1 MAHTA
6 LAHFLASN
14 LALISLI
21 ALVIAVALTIWKDI
35 NLGITSL
42 GLSLLIGTYLGG
54 TSVKHLVS
62 GFPTSILLML
72 AGTTYLFGIA
82 QTNGTLDKMTKYAIK
97 SVRGNVAV
105 LPIILFFLAFILSSM
120 GPGQIP
126 VATLLAVPVM
136 AIAEEVGVSPLLMAL
151 VVGNGA
157 QAGAMSPVSP
167 TGVIAAGI
175 LQKWGGVA
183 ATWSITLWMN
193 MLITHTVIAIIAYV
207 LFGGLKL
214 LKRTD
219 SAQSDT
225 LKNMVVEPFTRKQ
238 WITLVGILALI
249 VGVLG
254 FKVDVG
260 FGAFLI
266 GTILILF
273 KVGDEKAA
281 IKSMP
286 WGTIMMVTGVT
297 VLVNL
302 MASIGGIKLF
312 ASIIAHMSTPSTA
325 TLVVGFW
332 SGLVSAY
339 TSTSAFII
347 PSFLPMV
354 DSLAK
359 QLGMTSPAAL
369 LSLVSTVI
377 VSGHLTDLSPLSTTG
392 AVFIGQAGPKTDKK
406 KLFSGMMAWGL
417 SMSVVGAVISWLF
430 FTVLRIP

>member
-1 MAHTA
+1 MQ
-6 LAHFLASN
+6 FLSGN

-42 GLSLLIGTYLGG
+42 AFSLIIGVYFGG
-54 TSVKHLVS
+54 QPVKDLVS
-62 GFPTSILLML
+62 GFPTNILLML

-82 QTNGTLDKMTKYAIK
+82 QTNGTLDKMTKYAIR
-97 SVRGNVAV
+97 SVRGNVAI

-167 TGVIAAGI
+167 TGVITAGI
-175 LQKWGGVA
+175 LQKIGGPA
-183 ATWSITLWMN
+183 PSWSITLWMN
-193 MLITHTVIAIIAYV
+193 MLITHIVIAIIAYIV
-207 LFGGLKL
+207 FGGLKL

-219 SAQSDT
+219 SAQSET
-225 LKNMVVEPFTRKQ
+225 LKNMVVEPFNRQ
-238 WITLVGILALI
+238 QGLTLLGILILLVA
-249 VGVLG
+249 VLG
-254 FKVDVG
+254 FKMDVG

-266 GTILILF
+266 GTILILLR
-273 KVGDEKAA
+273 VGDEKAA

-302 MASIGGIKLF
+302 MSQIGGIKLF
-312 ASIIAHMSTPSTA
+312 ANIIAHMSTPFTS

-359 QLGMTSPAAL
+359 QLGMTTPAQLLAL
-369 LSLVSTVI
+369 ISSVV

-417 SMSVVGAVISWLF
+417 SMSVVGALISWIF
-430 FTVLRIP
+430 FTIFRIP

>member
-6 LAHFLASN
+6 LAFFLAHN
-14 LALISLI
+14 LAAVSLV
-21 ALVIAVALTIWKDI
+21 ALVIAVLLTVFKDI
-35 NLGITSL
+35 NLGFMSL
-42 GLSLLIGTYLGG
+42 GLALVIGVYFGG
-54 TSVKHLVS
+54 EKVNTLVS
-62 GFPTSILLML
+62 GFPTNILLML

-97 SVRGNVAV
+97 SVRGKVAI
-105 LPIILFFLAFILSSM
+105 LPIVLFFLAFILASM

-167 TGVIAAGI
+167 TGVITAGI
-175 LQKWGGVA
+175 LHKWGGVA
-183 ATWSITLWMN
+183 TTWSITLWMN
-193 MLITHTVIAIIAYV
+193 MLITHIVIAVIAYIV
-207 LFGGLKL
+207 FGGLKL

-219 SAQSDT
+219 STQSQT
-225 LKNMVVEPFTRKQ
+225 LANMAVDPFTKNQ
-238 WITLVGILALI
+238 WLTLIGILVLI
-249 VGVLG
+249 VAVLG
-254 FKVDVG
+254 FKMDVG
-260 FGAFLI
+260 FGGFLI
-266 GTILILF
+266 GTILILL

-286 WGTIMMVTGVT
+286 WGTIIMVTGVT

-302 MASIGGIKLF
+302 MSKIGGIKLF
-312 ASIIAHMSTPSTA
+312 ASIIAWMSTPFTS

-354 DSLAK
+354 QDLAK
-359 QLGMTSPAAL
+359 QLGMNSPAQL
-369 LSLVSTVI
+369 LSLVSSVI
-377 VSGHLTDLSPLSTTG
+377 VAGHLTDLSPLSTTG

-406 KLFSGMMAWGL
+406 KLFNGMMAWGL
-417 SMSVVGAVISWLF
+417 SMSVVGAIISWVF
-430 FTVLRIP
+430 FTILRIP